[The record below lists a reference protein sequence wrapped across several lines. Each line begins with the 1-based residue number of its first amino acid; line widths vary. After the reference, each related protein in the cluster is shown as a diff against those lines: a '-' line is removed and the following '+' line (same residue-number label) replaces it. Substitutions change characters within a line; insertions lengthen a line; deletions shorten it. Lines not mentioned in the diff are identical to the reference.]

1 MAWIKFEKDLL
12 TDPRVLRIAKSLE
25 SRWSLSEETAVS
37 QGAAIGNDVALP
49 AVTLV
54 CGALIRMWC
63 LADTHLDSD
72 NILPLNMIEI
82 DEVVGIPGFTE
93 LLPADWFEPIDDGRT
108 KLPNFHEHNGTEAK
122 KKASTQKRVARFRKR
137 NAGAL
142 QTRNASPL
150 PDQTRPRPYQTKE
163 TSAREARLTVDA
175 DFAAF
180 WQAYPNKTGK
190 GAAEKAWQKAKVNGH
205 LPEILAAIGAQ
216 KASEKWR
223 KDGGQFIPNPAT
235 WINQRRWEDQVGVQ
249 LPDEQRRL
257 AI

>member
-1 MAWIKFEKDLL
+1 MKVD
-12 TDPRVLRIAKSLE
+12 
-25 SRWSLSEETAVS
+25 EE
-37 QGAAIGNDVALP
+37 
-49 AVTLV
+49 
-54 CGALIRMWC
+54 
-63 LADTHLDSD
+63 
-72 NILPLNMIEI
+72 
-82 DEVVGIPGFTE
+82 
-93 LLPADWFEPIDDGRT
+93 
-108 KLPNFHEHNGTEAK
+108 
-122 KKASTQKRVARFRKR
+122 
-137 NAGAL
+137 
-142 QTRNASPL
+142 
-150 PDQTRPRPYQTKE
+150 
-163 TSAREARLTVDA
+163 
-175 DFAAF
+175 FAAF